1 PRARYENEGPPA
13 AVSFLL
19 VILGIAAL
27 CIAAVYLRAST
38 LHDREIKISAYE
50 ETISEWTAFRPTF
63 ARLSINVTAHFG
75 VAPVNTTSPG
85 LDPNPPPPGTPLA
98 LAVSEDAD
106 PIHDEE
112 GDAGGLPNYVPLK
125 LERGVAP
132 PPWRTARRFPPPEED
147 SQDDSQEDSQEV
159 SKEGSEEEGGQPA
172 NEDGGDAA
180 GEAGDDEGLVT
191 SGTATSSGDVGGG
204 GSAGGGGGE
213 RRRRRWRRRLENGR
227 SGRENVPTG
236 DDSPAAAAEAARPL
250 SDVMAEGASVG
261 EGGEQQSRTSGSGGR
276 RRVDALEDEEET
288 VGDEEGGGEEDD
300 GLAAAALPAG
310 FIPEAAFDDAPSV
323 RFVFSARLDPAPTS
337 SKGNKKGSQGG
348 GGGASGGRER
358 LLLQSEEEG
367 KARWR
372 WRWRRRG
379 ETEDGRRRM
388 KKKKAASAAAP
399 VLAEMVTEWTPLTRI
414 REEHAPM
421 PAPETKCM
429 QVFGGVHNYKTKMCE
444 VYERLSRVCVQVN
457 AG

>member
-1 PRARYENEGPPA
+1 
-13 AVSFLL
+13 
-19 VILGIAAL
+19 
-27 CIAAVYLRAST
+27 
-38 LHDREIKISAYE
+38 
-50 ETISEWTAFRPTF
+50 
-63 ARLSINVTAHFG
+63 HFG

-147 SQDDSQEDSQEV
+147 SQEDSQEG
-159 SKEGSEEEGGQPA
+159 SEGPNEGSEEEGGQPA
-172 NEDGGDAA
+172 SEDGGDAA
-180 GEAGDDEGLVT
+180 GEAGDEEGLVT

-213 RRRRRWRRRLENGR
+213 RRWQRRLESGG
-227 SGRENVPTG
+227 SGRENVRTG
-236 DDSPAAAAEAARPL
+236 DESPAAAAEAPWPL
-250 SDVMAEGASVG
+250 FDVVAEGASIG
-261 EGGEQQSRTSGSGGR
+261 GGGEQQSRTSGSDRR
-276 RRVDALEDEEET
+276 RRVDALQDEEGTAGE
-288 VGDEEGGGEEDD
+288 EEGGGEEDD
-300 GLAAAALPAG
+300 GLEAAATLPPG

-323 RFVFSARLDPAPTS
+323 RFVFSARLEPAPMS
-337 SKGNKKGSQGG
+337 SKGDKKRSQGG
-348 GGGASGGRER
+348 GEGGANGGRER
-358 LLLQSEEEG
+358 LLLESEEEG
-367 KARWR
+367 KARWL
-372 WRWRRRG
+372 WRRRRRG

-388 KKKKAASAAAP
+388 KKGASAAAP

-429 QVFGGVHNYKTKMCE
+429 QV
-444 VYERLSRVCVQVN
+444 RL
-457 AG
+457 